1 MNGRQRILRI
11 LSRQAVDRP
20 AFDLGGTDCSGIHV
34 LAYGRLRQ
42 RLGLPEKPIRCGC
55 LSQLVA
61 VPDAD
66 FLDALGVEAEA
77 LWFGARE
84 TKLWQTP
91 FGIDLVVPKNFAVED
106 LPDGSSVARNARGTI
121 YARRAADAYY
131 FDPAAPPLAPVKSAG
146 ELEPFDELFQRWD
159 YSAIYDEPI
168 EQLAARARQQYQSTD
183 RAVVALWRMH
193 YLQAGQ
199 ILRGFEQFFV
209 DLMSDRDL
217 AHAFLGRLHRVY
229 LERADTFLRA
239 FGDSIDAVF
248 LTDDLGTQRSGLISP
263 ALYREML
270 FPYISELVGRIKAAG
285 KKVIMH
291 SCGSVARFIPLLI
304 EMGVD
309 ALNPVQ
315 VSAHGMNPRDLV
327 REYGR
332 EIAFWGGGCDT
343 QHAMNAGDPEVVRS
357 DVRRR
362 LEDFGPDAHLVFT
375 QVHNIQYDVP
385 PENVLALWD
394 EFRRQAGVVGQADPK
409 ASAGC
414 RPRQARVQGGEK
426 P

>member
-1 MNGRQRILRI
+1 MNGRQHILRI
-11 LSRQAVDRP
+11 LSRQPVDRP

-34 LAYGRLRQ
+34 LTYQRLRQ
-42 RLGLPEKPIRCGC
+42 RLGLPEMPIRCGC

-84 TKLWQTP
+84 TKPWHTP
-91 FGIDLVVPKNFAVED
+91 FGITLVVPKAFGVED
-106 LPDGSSVARNARGTI
+106 LPDGSSVARSARGAI
-121 YARRAADAYY
+121 YARRAANAYY
-131 FDPAAPPLAPVKSAG
+131 FDPAAPPLASVKSAG
-146 ELEPFDELFQRWD
+146 DLGQFDELLERWD
-159 YSAIYDEPI
+159 YSAVYDEPLDA
-168 EQLAARARQQYQSTD
+168 LAARARKQYQSTD

-209 DLMSDRDL
+209 DMVSDREL

-229 LERADTFLRA
+229 LKRADAFLAA

-248 LTDDLGTQRSGLISP
+248 LTDDLGTQQSSLISP
-263 ALYREML
+263 ALYREMV
-270 FPYISELVGRIKAAG
+270 FPYVSELVGRIKAAG

-291 SCGSVARFIPLLI
+291 SCGSVVRFIPLLI

-315 VSAHGMNPRDLV
+315 VSAQGMNPRDLV
-327 REYGR
+327 REFGR
-332 EIAFWGGGCDT
+332 DIAFWGGGCDS
-343 QHAMNAGDPEVVRS
+343 QHALCAADPEVVRA

-362 LEDFGPDAHLVFT
+362 LSEFGPNAHLVFT

-385 PENVLALWD
+385 PENVLALRD
-394 EFRRQAGVVGQADPK
+394 EFRRQTGTAGEADGTV
-409 ASAGC
+409 SAG
-414 RPRQARVQGGEK
+414 RRQH
-426 P
+426 